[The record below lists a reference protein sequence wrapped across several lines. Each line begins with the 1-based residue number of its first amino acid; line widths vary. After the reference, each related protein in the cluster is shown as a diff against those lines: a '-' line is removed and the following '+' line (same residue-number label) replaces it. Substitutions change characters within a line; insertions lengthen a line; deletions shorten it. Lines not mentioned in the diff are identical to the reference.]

1 MTHAFGEKSN
11 NVDQFH
17 HAKWAGEHHVNMSEG
32 EIQQNFGERIK
43 ALNATLKSSI
53 DELEMMMGVEAVEPG
68 AAEEISAVGEGVS
81 GVKSDSRDIFLV
93 HGHDDAMKESVARFL
108 EKLDLHPVIL
118 HEQPNKGRT
127 IIEKFE
133 AHSDVGFAVVLL
145 SPDDVCRESAEQL
158 SRRARQN
165 VILELGYFIG
175 KLSRAR
181 VCALYKKGVELPSDI
196 HGVLYIPY
204 DEGNGWRLLLAKEIR
219 AAGITVDL
227 NRA

>member
-1 MTHAFGEKSN
+1 
-11 NVDQFH
+11 
-17 HAKWAGEHHVNMSEG
+17 MSEG